1 MPILICLKEPTI
13 NLIVE
18 GEIKDESEKEWDKIF
33 REGVL
38 LVKKKNGRNLLVPIW
53 RESNIAFM
61 QEVTEEDI
69 EKGKE
74 EFEKRQKGSVIERP
88 SYSFPGG
95 RLRR

>member
-1 MPILICLKEPTI
+1 MPILVCLKEPPI

-18 GEIKDESEKEWDKIF
+18 GEIKDESENEWDRIF

-74 EFEKRQKGSVIERP
+74 EFEKRQHGSKIEKP
-88 SYSFPGG
+88 QFLFPGG
-95 RLRR
+95 RSKR

>member
-74 EFEKRQKGSVIERP
+74 EFEKRQKESVIERP

>member
-38 LVKKKNGRNLLVPIW
+38 LVKKTNGRNLLVPIW

-69 EKGKE
+69 EKRKE
-74 EFEKRQKGSVIERP
+74 EFEKQRKGTVIERP
-88 SYSFPGG
+88 QCLFPGG
-95 RLRR
+95 RSKR

>member
-13 NLIVE
+13 NLIVD

-38 LVKKKNGRNLLVPIW
+38 LVKKTNGRNLLVPIW

-88 SYSFPGG
+88 PYLFPGG
-95 RLRR
+95 RSKR